1 MKRLLATLLAAA
13 LLMGMA
19 ACPAALAAGTAN
31 ACTPMASA
39 GEGTR
44 NNMIKA
50 AEAINGTR
58 LAKGEIFS
66 FNETVGP
73 RTKAQGY
80 VTGKNGRGAKVTGGG
95 VAQAAATLYLAL
107 LDLPDSVR
115 FEEVS
120 TYGSRYTG
128 DYVDDGELAVITDY
142 SAGTD
147 FSFTNLA
154 SDMLIEMWSNGSY
167 LCCSVTVD
175 GGVAQAAAATDTQAA
190 SGSGWFDVWE
200 TPAPS
205 TMPDLRQT
213 VASARIPMG
222 SDESVIHNVRLAAG
236 SVNDTTLAQGDAF
249 SFNRV
254 VGPRTGE
261 FGFIEATN
269 GRGAKV
275 VGGGVAQV
283 ASALW
288 LAVKDMDDVAVLEKS
303 TYGKR
308 YNQRYVSSSADA
320 ILTDYN
326 AGTDFSF
333 RYTGQ
338 GTVTLYAYI
347 DGNDLCCDVVRNG

>member
-1 MKRLLATLLAAA
+1 MKRFLATLLAAV

-19 ACPAALAAGTAN
+19 ACPAALAADSAN
-31 ACTPMASA
+31 ARTPMASA

-44 NNMIKA
+44 NNMIRA

-58 LAKGEIFS
+58 LTKGEIFS

-80 VTGKNGRGAKVTGGG
+80 VTGKNGRGAQVTGGG
-95 VAQAAATLYLAL
+95 VAQTAATLYLAL
-107 LDLPDSVR
+107 LDLPDCVR

-128 DYVDDGELAVITDY
+128 DYVDDGDLAVITDY

-154 SDMLIEMWSNGSY
+154 SDMLIEMWSNGTY
-167 LCCSVTVD
+167 LYCSITVD
-175 GGVAQAAAATDTQAA
+175 GGETQAAAATD
-190 SGSGWFDVWE
+190 GGWFDVWE

-205 TMPDLRQT
+205 GMPDLKQT

-222 SDESVIHNVRLAAG
+222 SSDAVIHNVRLAAE
-236 SVNDTTLAQGDAF
+236 SVNDTTLAQGDDF

-261 FGFIEATN
+261 YGFIEATN

-308 YNQRYVSSSADA
+308 YNQHYVSSSADA